1 MKNKLKFS
9 FILLTAILIVVS
21 CKKDDSNTSEF
32 YVKAQVGGV
41 EHEASGEYCF
51 FIDTGFGVTITGGDK
66 YAFMI
71 PSMEVGTYKFSDNIV
86 SFGTVYIDGVYGG
99 YTDSTDGSL
108 IITKYDKDAKVI
120 EGTFQFVG
128 TNGDITKKVTNG
140 SFRCK
145 QQDVSKLKP

>member
-1 MKNKLKFS
+1 MKNKLNFS
-9 FILLTAILIVVS
+9 LVLLISTLMFVG
-21 CKKDDSNTSEF
+21 CKKDNSNTSEF

-41 EHEASGEYCF
+41 EYEATGEHCF

-71 PSMEVGTYKFSDNIV
+71 PSMEVGTYKFSDNMV
-86 SFGTVYIDGVYGG
+86 SFGTVYIDGVVGG

-108 IITKYDKDAKVI
+108 TVTKYDKDAKVI

-128 TNGDITKKVTNG
+128 INGDVTKKVTNG

-145 QQDVSKLKP
+145 QQDVSKFKP